1 MENVI
6 ILNILLLYLKK
17 NFKSND
23 KKNLKNIKQR
33 AHQYASDNI

>member
-17 NFKSND
+17 KIKPNS
-23 KKNLKNIKQR
+23 KKILKRIKQR